1 MPSTKINAPLRLCLV
16 AVIIFIL
23 GGCASFDR
31 EQMIIQNFESD
42 QPHPYSVSVKVES
55 GDKESVGG
63 WVPIP
68 SEDLLY
74 AIEESIRK
82 GRVFEKIVSGE
93 GGDYLLNVTVFSLEQ
108 PAFGTRMTVK
118 LEAGWTLTNAGGD
131 VVWQEMIKSE
141 YSQGMGDAFVGATR
155 FRMAN
160 DGAIRANINKGMKKL
175 SALQI

>member
-1 MPSTKINAPLRLCLV
+1 MTSINLKAQLRLCLAAIFV
-16 AVIIFIL
+16 FIL

-31 EQMIIQNFESD
+31 EKMIIQNFESG
-42 QPHPYSVSVKVES
+42 QTHPYSLSVSVES

-68 SEDLLY
+68 NKDLLY

-82 GRVFEKIVSGE
+82 GCVFEKIVSGE

-108 PAFGTRMTVK
+108 PTIGLRMTVR
-118 LEAGWTLTNAGGD
+118 LEAGWTLTKAGGD

-141 YSQGMGDAFVGATR
+141 YSQGVGDAFVGATR

-160 DGAIRANINKGMKKL
+160 DGAIRENIKKGMLKL
-175 SALQI
+175 SALKF